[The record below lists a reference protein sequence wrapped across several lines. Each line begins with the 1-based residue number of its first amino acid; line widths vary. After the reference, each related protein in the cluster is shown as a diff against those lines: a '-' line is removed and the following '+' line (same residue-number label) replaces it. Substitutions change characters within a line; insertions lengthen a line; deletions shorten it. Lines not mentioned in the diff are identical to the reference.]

1 MTGYWALSV
10 HENTHKPGVKEQ
22 ITEMAFNGAGESPR
36 ESWRL
41 NSLRER

>member
-1 MTGYWALSV
+1 M
-10 HENTHKPGVKEQ
+10 
-22 ITEMAFNGAGESPR
+22 TEMAFNGAGESPR